1 MQVKLEHLSNLEL
14 EYRQRG
20 FIMMIKVRLLI
31 STYLLKAY
39 FETLRCTSAKLQLAV
54 FIFANQASI
63 LMNNQK
69 LNNQM
74 TKNEDDMQSSC
85 NNSLEVVFEY
95 RFTLEAIYCVC
106 FNIEC
111 EKVQSKVPC

>member
-1 MQVKLEHLSNLEL
+1 
-14 EYRQRG
+14 
-20 FIMMIKVRLLI
+20 
-31 STYLLKAY
+31 
-39 FETLRCTSAKLQLAV
+39 
-54 FIFANQASI
+54 
-63 LMNNQK
+63 MNNQK